1 MGNFIMGII
10 GLTIGV
16 VMLASV
22 FMTTVKAVTVN
33 GTCLYGAATN
43 ATTGACQ
50 GYSFTAAEYALY
62 GLLGIAGIAGMVY
75 GVLNVFG
82 LA

>member
-10 GLTIGV
+10 SMTVSTVI
-16 VMLASV
+16 LATVFISSV
-22 FMTTVKAVTVN
+22 KNTSTCYGN
-33 GTCLYGAATN
+33 CSPGGGGTSW
-43 ATTGACQ
+43 TGAELAMW
-50 GYSFTAAEYALY
+50 SLITLVA
-62 GLLGIAGIAGMVY
+62 IVGMVY